1 MRQIRIDNRVH
12 KDDNNYRTTDE
23 GSNKL
28 TKTQT
33 VTFRLSTTLLEELRR
48 DADLEGLSLN
58 NFVTRIFSNHIQWER
73 YERKVGLL
81 PMTEPFLREV
91 LSQLT
96 EEQVVNLAQKIEK
109 QKFKDI
115 FAFMKE
121 SPDIEDFVEV
131 LRSWLTVSW
140 MQHNIEIRNRIYHF
154 KIQHNLGKKWSL
166 YVKTLVSE
174 LSQDVL
180 GKRGE
185 TKTISDTMV
194 SLAFSMQ
201 D

>member
-1 MRQIRIDNRVH
+1 MIQIRTDNRVH
-12 KDDNNYRTTDE
+12 RNGNNYLTADE
-23 GSNKL
+23 GSNKP

-33 VTFRLSTTLLEELRR
+33 VTFRLPITLIEELRR

-121 SPDIEDFVEV
+121 SPDIDDFVEV
-131 LRSWLTVSW
+131 LRFWLTVSW

-166 YVKTLVSE
+166 YVKTLVCE

-185 TKTISDTMV
+185 TKAISDTMV